1 MNKKQFIIILVLIVL
16 IFGSGV
22 AYFGYTVQQ
31 NIQSTTQKLTAPIDA
46 ITNGIATQAQQISQ
60 MLNPTP
66 TIIPNPESII
76 HEVRSLARL
85 ETSYYSVEKIVT
97 GQMNTDTALLDFFLG
112 QKLLFIA
119 HGYVIAGVDLQ
130 KIEPQD
136 LTIREGVLYVT
147 LPEAEIFVATLDND
161 KSYVY
166 DRQSGLLTD
175 VDQNLETHVRQV
187 AEQAILDTA
196 IEDGILEQ
204 AQTNAETYL
213 LRLFIQA
220 GFYDVIFE

>member
-130 KIEPQD
+130 KLEPQD